1 MNEINKVRAKVTLI
15 PLIILL
21 SIIFCLLP
29 LYYIGVFPFFK
40 ILPLLLFII
49 AFVIFLFGATWDF
62 GASNYLKDLMAGKG
76 ELTESDIR
84 YINKQQLIMT
94 LLFVMDGLIYMIVG
108 YVIFL
113 L

>member
-1 MNEINKVRAKVTLI
+1 MNEINRVRVKVASI

-21 SIIFCLLP
+21 SIISSLLS
-29 LYYIGVFPFFK
+29 LNYIGVFPFFA
-40 ILPLLLFII
+40 IVPLLLFII
-49 AFVIFLFGATWDF
+49 AFVIFLVGATWDF

-76 ELTESDIR
+76 ELTDSDIR

-94 LLFVMDGLIYMIVG
+94 LLFIMDGLIYMVVG
-108 YVIFL
+108 YIIFL